1 MARFKLPVGL
11 KKQKGGYL
19 ATVYLDCGDGGF
31 EAKGFA
37 KTQAGAIMKAA
48 SLASSLESNPI
59 FQAIAPPGTLA
70 SIKAARML
78 AKGLKA
84 GSALKVLK
92 KFSGKGAKRL
102 AKKLKFW

>member
-1 MARFKLPVGL
+1 M
-11 KKQKGGYL
+11 KKKKGGYV
-19 ATVYLDCGDGGF
+19 ATIYLDCGDGGF
-31 EAKGFA
+31 AAKGMA
-37 KTQAGAIMKAA
+37 KSPAGAIMKASA
-48 SLASSLESNPI
+48 LASSLESNPI

-70 SIKAARML
+70 SIKAARLL